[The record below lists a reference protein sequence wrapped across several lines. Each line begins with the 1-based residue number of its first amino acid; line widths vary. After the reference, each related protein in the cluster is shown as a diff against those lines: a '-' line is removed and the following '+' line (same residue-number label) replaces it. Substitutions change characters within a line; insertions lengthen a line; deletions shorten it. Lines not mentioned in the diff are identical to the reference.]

1 MLNLAHCNHMVKKD
15 NLYSIDYMV
24 IKSVNQKNYI
34 DIIEIINNKVYGNNK
49 LNFYKKRKEGKKH
62 G

>member
-1 MLNLAHCNHMVKKD
+1 MVKKD